1 MPTIHELATQGQSIG
16 AIARTL
22 DLSRNTVRK
31 YLRGAPDAEPRRKR
45 DTKLESF
52 KTQIQ
57 QWVEQDHLYNC
68 VTMLERLRPLGY
80 TGGITQ
86 LKDFVHPLRPRSAT
100 RRPVQRYETKP
111 GEQMQFD
118 WGEFRYEEG
127 GVEHKL
133 FGFVAILSYS
143 RMRFV
148 TFAKRTDTP
157 TLIRCLMAAFE
168 YFGGVPRAVLTDR
181 MKSVLLEME
190 DGRPTWNP
198 LFADFV
204 ASLGVAPRV
213 CKPYVPQ
220 TKGKVERSVGVV
232 KAAFWPGVRFSDL
245 DDLNRQALAWCD
257 RLNRRPHATTHQP
270 PVTRWAEE
278 YLSPLPGEW
287 AWERFGTEERK
298 VSWEGYLSYD
308 GVLYGL
314 PNRPGEPPLAGARV
328 QVRERSGSGQLVV
341 WYQGQHVVTLAKR
354 SRSREIVPHPDQFR
368 SVPSAAAARRVAAPV
383 GHLTPA
389 PDVAARPLAEYDRLC
404 GTLNQ
409 LNRLDRHNGRSHRD
423 SVEMPA

>member
-1 MPTIHELATQGQSIG
+1 VHTIHELATQGQSIG

-22 DLSRNTVRK
+22 GLSRNTVRK
-31 YLRGAPDAEPRRKR
+31 YLRGAPDAEPRRKQE
-45 DTKLESF
+45 TKLEPF
-52 KTQIQ
+52 KAQIR
-57 QWVEQDHLYNC
+57 QWVEGDHLYNC

-80 TGGITQ
+80 AGGISQ
-86 LKDFVHPLRPRSAT
+86 LKAFVHPLRPRSVA
-100 RRPVQRYETKP
+100 RRPVRRYETKP
-111 GEQMQFD
+111 GEQLQFD
-118 WGEFRYEEG
+118 WGEFHYEAE
-127 GVEHKL
+127 GVEHKV

-148 TFAKRTDTP
+148 TFTKRADAP

-190 DGRPTWNP
+190 DRTPKWHP

-220 TKGKVERSVGVV
+220 TKGKVERSIGVV
-232 KAAFWPGVRFSDL
+232 KSAFWPGVRFTDL
-245 DDLNRQALAWCD
+245 DDVNRQARAWCD
-257 RLNRRPHATTHQP
+257 RLNRRPHGTTHQP
-270 PVTRWAEE
+270 PVERWTEE
-278 YLSPLPGEW
+278 SLVPLPGDW
-287 AWERFGTEERK
+287 AWERFGAEERK

-314 PNRPGEPPLAGARV
+314 PSEPPLAGTHV
-328 QVRERSGSGQLVV
+328 QVRERAGQLSV
-341 WYQGQHVVTLAKR
+341 WHQGQRVVVLAKR
-354 SRSREIVPHPDQFR
+354 TRSREIVPHPDQFR
-368 SVPSAAAARRVAAPV
+368 TVPSAATARRIAAPL

-389 PDVAARPLAEYDRLC
+389 PDVAQRPLAEYDRLC
-404 GTLNQ
+404 GIPA
-409 LNRLDRHNGRSHRD
+409 GAD
-423 SVEMPA
+423 SVEVPA